1 VPLDGARQTK
11 AAGENSPAPLFL
23 KQSRR
28 RRLDCIRP
36 FGQSLRSSRWLLFAF
51 GLLVL
56 LLLLLRH
63 HDLHLTDQSLVPSP
77 SQGHMIAPIAFSYI
91 ERARGGQQN
100 SPKNFLFFISLTDVH
115 VIIKDSSSS

>member
-1 VPLDGARQTK
+1 MGRDKQKRPAK
-11 AAGENSPAPLFL
+11 SSPAPLFL
-23 KQSRR
+23 EQAGR
-28 RRLDCIRP
+28 RRLDCVRP

-63 HDLHLTDQSLVPSP
+63 HDLHLTDQSLLPSP
-77 SQGHMIAPIAFSYI
+77 SQGHMIAPITFSYI

-100 SPKNFLFFISLTDVH
+100 FSQKPLIFHKFNSRSCH
-115 VIIKDSSSS
+115 H